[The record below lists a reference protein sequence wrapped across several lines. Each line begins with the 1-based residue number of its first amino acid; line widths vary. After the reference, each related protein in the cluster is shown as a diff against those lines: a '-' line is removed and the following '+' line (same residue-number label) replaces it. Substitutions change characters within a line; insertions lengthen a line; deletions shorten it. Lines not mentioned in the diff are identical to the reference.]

1 MGKPLSRPDCLRQ
14 NPRCLGK
21 GDDEEAYIED
31 CYVPQ
36 RSIYDTMR
44 INEQID
50 QGSKLSQP
58 SRSTLGSGGGE
69 GSTLSSNG
77 TLGADIGGVF
87 VARGG
92 PADAGVKKLDE
103 RVIFDALKLTGDPQ
117 SMSPVGGVGSS
128 VVIPAS
134 NSAAVGAAVV
144 TKRRHQGS
152 DKKDNPNR
160 RSWKAFMPPTYPEFA
175 ERLELSPGESGEK
188 RLSGAGIPV
197 SPLHP
202 VPSLLAASIFF
213 LFFSFCPSFFL
224 FHLFICLLSTQLTH
238 LIVHSVVISFFH
250 SFFVLFLTLFLLF
263 FL

>member
-50 QGSKLSQP
+50 QGTKISQP

-92 PADAGVKKLDE
+92 PADASVKKLDE

-117 SMSPVGGVGSS
+117 NMSPIGGVGSS

-144 TKRRHQGS
+144 TKRRHQGG
-152 DKKDNPNR
+152 DKKDNSNR

-175 ERLELSPGESGEK
+175 ERLELSSTDNLEK
-188 RLSGAGIPV
+188 RLSVAGVPV

-202 VPSLLAASIFF
+202 IHSL
-213 LFFSFCPSFFL
+213 
-224 FHLFICLLSTQLTH
+224 
-238 LIVHSVVISFFH
+238 VHSSTSSH
-250 SFFVLFLTLFLLF
+250 PLATFLPSPVTSGV
-263 FL
+263 